1 MNISN
6 GAALDLAGGAAANTV
21 NFGSKNFKIVGTG
34 TGTSGVIFN
43 TGNSQ
48 FTAFENITLT
58 GDATIGGVRF
68 DIGRTGPTSTLDLA
82 GHKLTVTMNNGQLF
96 GVESFSTVTS
106 GTIEVTQGALDIERT
121 AVVHSDVPGS
131 NIILDNGTNLQLFE
145 TVAGGVTRPIIANGN
160 NIIGGGS
167 NNTAILDAPISFTGG
182 DLNIQQQA
190 SGVASG
196 TGTGTLIVNGNITE
210 FGGQFS
216 INKSGPSTLVLAG
229 SNTFSHALN
238 INGGTVVLGN
248 VNALGPTPSVNL
260 NGNGL
265 RLGGTSI
272 SIPQLSGGGVVSNG
286 NATPAT
292 LTLPI
297 TTGNTYGI
305 DAALQDGAGGG
316 ALSLTVAGGGTVSL
330 HAATNTFS
338 GTTTISAGT
347 LEVQNSLSNGPVV
360 NNSALYFTNGGTL
373 TYGGGISGGGIVRQT
388 GGGTTILSGA
398 HTFNSALQI
407 DNGTVIVNGSLLA
420 SGTVNLNT
428 DLGSPN
434 LAGNGSVGNVRIGP
448 NGGGSQVHIS
458 PGAAG
463 NNSVGSLTM
472 TSLAVAGGNPDF
484 TLDLVTPANSDFIN
498 VAGNATFSVA
508 STLSPSALATPGTY
522 TVLTAAGGLT
532 LGVLPTINQ
541 PTDTRTHFTL
551 DTTSDP
557 KSIKLVAIGNALSLT
572 WRGDNGESWDVNNT
586 VNWTTPSGATDKF
599 FQADN
604 VIFDDSASDK
614 NVNVGTAV
622 FPSSV
627 TVANSAGNDYNFNG
641 GGTIS
646 GATGFTKSGTGAAS
660 ININNNYTGTTTLN
674 DGTLAFNSDQSISG
688 PIVVNGGTLIVGTGG
703 TSGSI
708 GSANLGT
715 NNGVV
720 IFNKS
725 NTATLSSNVAGTGSI
740 QQVGNG
746 ALALT
751 GSSTFSGGV
760 TQSSGQL
767 NINNAAALGTGTLT
781 ITGGGTIDNTSGAT
795 VTVNTANAQ
804 VWGTNIT
811 FTGTNSLNMGT
822 GSVTLNT
829 NPTITVTANTLT
841 LAGGLMQGSGN
852 SITKAGVGTLA
863 LTGSGN
869 YTGATTINAGT
880 LIINNVNSLGDQTSR
895 VQHDLARCCNAA
907 RQRQH

>member
-1 MNISN
+1 MPNTSTRLTYSVDFGQTDSHTLSLTVSGAAATDTWVGGVNDGSGNFVWDINQTANWSTIASVGNQNMYFDLDTVLFGDSATNQTVTLNTTVTPSAVTINNSTGNDYNFIGSGQITGATGLTKSGTGVATIAINNNYTGITTINAGTLAIIANQSTTGATVINGGTLVFGNGGSSGNTQSSGITDNGALVFNRSDAPFTFGVPISGSGIVEQGVTGGSNTAILKLTGTSSYTGATNIKSGTVQAGANSNSLGNTNLANGPTGDVNISN

-131 NIILDNGTNLQLFE
+131 NIILDSGTNLQLFE

-167 NNTAILDAPISFTGG
+167 NNTATLDAPISFTGG

-210 FGGQFS
+210 FGGQFC

-272 SIPQLSGGGVVSNG
+272 TIPQLSGGGVVSNG
-286 NATPAT
+286 NSTPAT

-330 HAATNTFS
+330 HATTNTFS

-498 VAGNATFSVA
+498 VTGNATFSVA
-508 STLSPSALATPGTY
+508 STLSPSAWRRRERTPCSPPLA
-522 TVLTAAGGLT
+522 A
-532 LGVLPTINQ
+532 
-541 PTDTRTHFTL
+541 
-551 DTTSDP
+551 
-557 KSIKLVAIGNALSLT
+557 
-572 WRGDNGESWDVNNT
+572 
-586 VNWTTPSGATDKF
+586 
-599 FQADN
+599 
-604 VIFDDSASDK
+604 
-614 NVNVGTAV
+614 
-622 FPSSV
+622 
-627 TVANSAGNDYNFNG
+627 
-641 GGTIS
+641 
-646 GATGFTKSGTGAAS
+646 
-660 ININNNYTGTTTLN
+660 
-674 DGTLAFNSDQSISG
+674 
-688 PIVVNGGTLIVGTGG
+688 
-703 TSGSI
+703 
-708 GSANLGT
+708 
-715 NNGVV
+715 
-720 IFNKS
+720 
-725 NTATLSSNVAGTGSI
+725 
-740 QQVGNG
+740 
-746 ALALT
+746 
-751 GSSTFSGGV
+751 
-760 TQSSGQL
+760 
-767 NINNAAALGTGTLT
+767 
-781 ITGGGTIDNTSGAT
+781 
-795 VTVNTANAQ
+795 
-804 VWGTNIT
+804 
-811 FTGTNSLNMGT
+811 
-822 GSVTLNT
+822 
-829 NPTITVTANTLT
+829 
-841 LAGGLMQGSGN
+841 
-852 SITKAGVGTLA
+852 
-863 LTGSGN
+863 
-869 YTGATTINAGT
+869 
-880 LIINNVNSLGDQTSR
+880 
-895 VQHDLARCCNAA
+895 
-907 RQRQH
+907 